1 MDTGSV
7 YSQPEAGDLG
17 PPSLPANP
25 HLPLARFL
33 YSSDSN
39 LSGLEAGV
47 GRLDLANHPL
57 TKWQEA
63 QGSYNKTV
71 LRPCDQYP
79 DLGPVVRRRDRSVF
93 QCYGVSFILGGVIQS
108 LLYFSSCCQF
118 SANHKYHSQCTIYST
133 KHIHEKLS
141 V

>member
-1 MDTGSV
+1 MLQFISGSV
-7 YSQPEAGDLG
+7 YSNPDIDLGLG
-17 PPSLPANP
+17 PPSLPVNP

-39 LSGLEAGV
+39 LSGLDTGAISSNV
-47 GRLDLANHPL
+47 ARLDLANHPL

-79 DLGPVVRRRDRSVF
+79 DLGLVRRRDR
-93 QCYGVSFILGGVIQS
+93 
-108 LLYFSSCCQF
+108 
-118 SANHKYHSQCTIYST
+118 
-133 KHIHEKLS
+133 
-141 V
+141 

>member
-79 DLGPVVRRRDRSVF
+79 DLGPVVRRRDRSVLW
-93 QCYGVSFILGGVIQS
+93 CILYPWWCHSVVVV
-108 LLYFSSCCQF
+108 LQF
-118 SANHKYHSQCTIYST
+118 VLPV
-133 KHIHEKLS
+133 LS
-141 V
+141 